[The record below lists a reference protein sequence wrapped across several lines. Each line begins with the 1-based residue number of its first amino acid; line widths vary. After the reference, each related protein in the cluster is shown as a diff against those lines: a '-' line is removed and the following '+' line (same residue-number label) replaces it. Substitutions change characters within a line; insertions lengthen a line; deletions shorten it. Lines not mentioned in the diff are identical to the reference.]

1 MAELDDIEQSLAH
14 LEMPV
19 SYGNALYSLRGHVAL
34 LRDELRD
41 AARKQQEA
49 RAAAE

>member
-14 LEMPV
+14 LEMQV

-34 LRDELRD
+34 LRDELRE
-41 AARKQQEA
+41 AARKQQES
-49 RAAAE
+49 RTAAE